1 MSSFN
6 SSPHDGHSPQSFA
19 QERWT
24 DDQIQ
29 HGKTRAAGKSL
40 VTIHCISDIRRY
52 LCRAEADIPE
62 ASHALLDNL
71 RVQCIFVDGCTWP
84 AFLVTQVS
92 YLLKARQAKAKADDR
107 ERERDL
113 GQPCVAGFFKSLQL
127 GKIISNNPPLA
138 CISLLTRS
146 LRWPWRCII
155 SLVRWLRQIRL
166 SREQVRQK
174 MTASNAMF
182 DSSKLHLTCRQQ
194 NAARLSNK
202 QL

>member
-71 RVQCIFVDGCTWP
+71 RVQFIFVDGCTWP

-107 ERERDL
+107 EREIWDSH
-113 GQPCVAGFFKSLQL
+113 ALQVF
-127 GKIISNNPPLA
+127 SN
-138 CISLLTRS
+138 RS
-146 LRWPWRCII
+146 SWARSFQTIHH
-155 SLVRWLRQIRL
+155 SLVFHCWQDHWDDHGDVSSASCDGWGRFGCSVSKCDKRWQHQMQCL
-166 SREQVRQK
+166 
-174 MTASNAMF
+174 TAQSY
-182 DSSKLHLTCRQQ
+182 T
-194 NAARLSNK
+194 
-202 QL
+202 